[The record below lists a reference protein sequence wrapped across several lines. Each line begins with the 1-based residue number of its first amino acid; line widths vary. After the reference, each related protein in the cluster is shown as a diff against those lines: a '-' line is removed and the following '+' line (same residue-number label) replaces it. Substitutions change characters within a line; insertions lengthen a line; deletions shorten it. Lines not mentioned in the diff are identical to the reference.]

1 MSVMLGGAKAWKQNV
16 NGDVVASFQWVNK
29 EPAMCLYPL
38 HPRTL
43 NPGAYVLPLESA
55 FKYADAK
62 TGAPTPYAIKQAH
75 IAAEVMGF
83 FPDKF
88 IVTRIVD
95 TIMQG
100 LLDLIEMPPE
110 PTGMTKQQTDAVG
123 ELLIKVDGHVRAAG
137 EINANNEL
145 IVQ

>member
-16 NGDVVASFQWVNK
+16 NGDVVASFQWINK

-38 HPRTL
+38 HPRSL

-55 FKYADAK
+55 FKYADSK
-62 TGAPTPYAIKQAH
+62 TGGPTPYCIKQAA

-88 IVTRIVD
+88 IITRIVD
-95 TIMQG
+95 TIMGG
-100 LLDLIEMPPE
+100 LLDLIDMPPE
-110 PTGMTKQQTDAVG
+110 PTGMTKAQTEAVG
-123 ELLIKVDGHVRAAG
+123 ELLVKIDGKVRLEG
-137 EINANNEL
+137 EINADNEI